1 MSAAAGSVKN
11 DRRTIFGWAM
21 YDWANSAYMTTTV
34 GALLPA
40 YLSDAMIPEG
50 GFEILGRL
58 YSGQTLW
65 GYLIG
70 GVAFIVFLISPA
82 LGAIADFSASK
93 KRFLRAFAY
102 GGSLF
107 ATMLVLV
114 GTGNVPL
121 TMGLFFLSQIGFV
134 SANVFYD
141 GFLPDISTPDTI
153 DRVSAKG
160 YAFGYIGGGLQ
171 FAVALALIALRAR
184 LGLSM
189 TTAVQISLGMA
200 GLWWFGFSTF
210 AFTRLHETGAA
221 REIPARYDGMPRTRA
236 YLRIGY
242 GRVFETARKLL
253 GFKQLLLFLLAFL
266 IYNDG
271 VQTMIGMA
279 SAYSSDT
286 LGISTTGIMVTFL
299 VVQLI
304 GFGGAYFFGWLAGRI
319 DARRAVV
326 VALFVYTLVAIA
338 AFRLPA
344 GQLAP
349 LIGLGAVIGIVQG
362 GVQALSRSLYGSM
375 IPEEASAEF
384 YGFYSVLSK
393 FSAIWGPFIFAFVS
407 DISGSGR
414 TAILSLIIFFV
425 TGAILL
431 SLVDIEEA
439 RASRGRWSFDD
450 RGGVAVD

>member
-1 MSAAAGSVKN
+1 
-11 DRRTIFGWAM
+11 
-21 YDWANSAYMTTTV
+21 
-34 GALLPA
+34 
-40 YLSDAMIPEG
+40 MIPEG
-50 GFEILGRL
+50 GYEIFGRM

-70 GVAFIVFLISPA
+70 GVAFLVFLVSPA

-107 ATMLVLV
+107 ATLLVFV

-121 TMGLFFLSQIGFV
+121 TMGLFFVSQVCFV

-141 GFLPDISTPDTI
+141 GFLPDISTSDTI
-153 DRVSAKG
+153 DQVSAKG

-171 FAVALALIALRAR
+171 FALALALIVFRAR
-184 LGLSM
+184 LGLSA
-189 TTAVQISLGMA
+189 TAAVQISLAMA
-200 GLWWFGFSTF
+200 GVWWFAFSTF
-210 AFTRLHETGAA
+210 AFTRLRETGSAQ
-221 REIPARYDGMPRTRA
+221 EIPARYGDKPSVGI

-253 GFKQLLLFLLAFL
+253 GFKQLLLFLVAFL

-279 SAYSSDT
+279 SVYSSDT
-286 LGISTTGIMVTFL
+286 LKISTTGIMITFL
-299 VVQLI
+299 VVQI
-304 GFGGAYFFGWLAGRI
+304 VAFGGAYFFGWLATRI

-338 AFRLPA
+338 AFRLPV

-393 FSAIWGPFIFAFVS
+393 FSAIWGPIIFAFVS
-407 DISGSGR
+407 DVSGSGR
-414 TAILSLIIFFV
+414 NAILSLIVFFV
-425 TGAILL
+425 VGGILL
-431 SLVDIEEA
+431 SLVDIDEA
-439 RASRGRWSFDD
+439 RASKLRWSFD
-450 RGGVAVD
+450 

>member
-1 MSAAAGSVKN
+1 MKN

-40 YLSDAMIPEG
+40 YFSDAMIPEG
-50 GFEILGRL
+50 GYPLFGRL

-70 GVAFIVFLISPA
+70 GVAFIVFLVSPA

-107 ATMLVLV
+107 ATLLVLV

-141 GFLPDISTPDTI
+141 GFLPDITTPDTI

-171 FAVALALIALRAR
+171 FAIALGLIALHEA
-184 LGLSM
+184 LGLSL
-189 TTAVQISLGMA
+189 TAAVQISLGMA
-200 GLWWFGFSTF
+200 GVWWFAFATF
-210 AFTRLHETGAA
+210 AFVRLRETGDAQ
-221 REIPARYDGMPRTRA
+221 EIPARYRDMSHLGA

-242 GRVFETARKLL
+242 GRVFATARKLL
-253 GFKQLLLFLLAFL
+253 GFRQLLLFLVAFL

-286 LGISTTGIMVTFL
+286 LGISTIGIMVTFL
-299 VVQLI
+299 IVQLV

-319 DARRAVV
+319 DARRAVL
-326 VALFVYTLVAIA
+326 VALFIYTLVAVA
-338 AFRLPA
+338 GYRLPV
-344 GQLAP
+344 GQLGP
-349 LIGLGAVIGIVQG
+349 LIALGAVIGIVQG

-384 YGFYSVLSK
+384 YGFYSVLAK

-407 DISGSGR
+407 DISDSGR
-414 TAILSLIIFFV
+414 NAILSLIVFFV
-425 TGAILL
+425 VGGFLL
-431 SLVDIEEA
+431 WRVDIEEA
-439 RASRGRWSFDD
+439 RASRLRWSFEGAEV
-450 RGGVAVD
+450 R

>member
-1 MSAAAGSVKN
+1 MDQAEAPGTVKN

-40 YLSDAMIPEG
+40 YFSDVMIPDG
-50 GFEILGRL
+50 GYELFGRM

-70 GVAFIVFLISPA
+70 GVAFVVFLVSPA

-107 ATMLVLV
+107 ATLLVFV

-121 TMGLFFLSQIGFV
+121 TMGLFFVSQVCFV

-141 GFLPDISTPDTI
+141 GFLPDISTSDTI

-171 FAVALALIALRAR
+171 FALALLLILFRAN
-184 LGLSM
+184 LGLSA
-189 TTAVQISLGMA
+189 TAAVQISLAMA
-200 GLWWFGFSTF
+200 GVWWFAFSTF
-210 AFTRLHETGAA
+210 AFTRLRETGAA
-221 REIPARYDGMPRTRA
+221 RDLPPRYANVPRVQA
-236 YLRIGY
+236 YLHLGY
-242 GRVFETARKLL
+242 GRVWRTLKKLL
-253 GFKQLLLFLLAFL
+253 GFKQLLLFLVAFL

-286 LGISTTGIMVTFL
+286 LQISTTGIMITFL
-299 VVQLI
+299 VVQI
-304 GFGGAYFFGWLAGRI
+304 VAFGGAYFFGWLASRI

-326 VALFVYTLVAIA
+326 VALGVYTLVAIA
-338 AFRLPA
+338 AFRLPV

-393 FSAIWGPFIFAFVS
+393 FSAIWGPIIFAFVS
-407 DISGSGR
+407 DVSGSGR
-414 TAILSLIIFFV
+414 NAILSLIVFFV
-425 TGAILL
+425 VGGILL
-431 SLVDIEEA
+431 SLVNIEEA
-439 RASRGRWSFDD
+439 RASRLRWSFD
-450 RGGVAVD
+450 